1 MNCFSTIPY
10 ITFLGFT
17 LLLIIGI
24 TIFLIR
30 RMNNQNQKFS
40 SIIGVVTTMADELN
54 KIKSYISN
62 GFTSKPSDVKE
73 IHLQNILIHVS
84 EDEDDD
90 EDNDEEDDEENDEE
104 DDDEDNDEEDDDEEN
119 DEEDDDEDDDHQHD
133 DDDVIKD
140 NIIINEKTDDI
151 KYIQIDAKEDFN
163 YEENINIQGSIKE
176 DTIQEVTIQE
186 DTIQEDTIQED
197 TPQEDTPQE
206 DTTQEDT
213 TQEKVDYKKLPL
225 QKLRSIVS
233 KKRLVDDSSK
243 MKKNELLQLLEK
255 E

>member
-54 KIKSYISN
+54 KIKSFISN

-73 IHLQNILIHVS
+73 IHLQNNLIHVS
-84 EDEDDD
+84 EDED
-90 EDNDEEDDEENDEE
+90 EEEEE
-104 DDDEDNDEEDDDEEN
+104 DDDDEDENDDDEE
-119 DEEDDDEDDDHQHD
+119 DEDDDDEDDDD
-133 DDDVIKD
+133 EDDDVIKD
-140 NIIINEKTDDI
+140 NIIINEKIDDI

-163 YEENINIQGSIKE
+163 SIDISNEENIIVQGSVKE
-176 DTIQEVTIQE
+176 EIPQEVTIQE

-197 TPQEDTPQE
+197 TIQEDTISA
-206 DTTQEDT
+206 DTI
-213 TQEKVDYKKLPL
+213 QEKIDYKKLTL